1 VTVAVPSVVEA
12 GAVYVTAIP
21 LAELAGDVGATE
33 PPPVTP
39 TVALA
44 VLIAVPPV
52 L

>member
-1 VTVAVPSVVEA
+1 MTVAVPSVVEA

-33 PPPVTP
+33 PLPVTP

-44 VLIAVPPV
+44 LLIAVPPV
-52 L
+52 V